1 MRQGRWQR
9 AAQKAV
15 HEGASPEKPQPDTAD
30 ETNRS
35 GLQEEV
41 RKAIRNG
48 LRYTNAKAYA
58 YAASDAT
65 AYPNT
70 VADAAHSAEAYTYA
84 DAHPNA
90 NPYANANAYAYAN

>member
-1 MRQGRWQR
+1 MRQGRGQR

-48 LRYTNAKAYA
+48 LRYTNA
-58 YAASDAT
+58 
-65 AYPNT
+65 NT
-70 VADAAHSAEAYTYA
+70 
-84 DAHPNA
+84 
-90 NPYANANAYAYAN
+90 